1 MDVTAAAIRA
11 LVDRSNDGLPVT
23 SVYLNT
29 DGSEFPRAADYE
41 ARLDGL
47 LRDVRRA
54 AEPRPERERDAILGD
69 ADAISRWVRGD
80 FTRGD
85 VRGIGVFSSAGQ
97 ILDTVQSAIRV
108 RSTVRVNERPYVV
121 PLEVL
126 VGRAYHVALVVIE
139 RDQAR
144 IFRYRLGRFEQ
155 YTGLVSDVHRQ
166 HSQGGWSQARF
177 ERSVD
182 EEVHQHMKEA
192 ADILLRAHE
201 ADPFDAVVV
210 AGPRQGAVEFA
221 ELLHPYLKAL
231 VHGDPISVD
240 VNAGAAA
247 LRARMQEVEQQ
258 LVSARRSDLLQRLAA
273 ARGSAENGAWG
284 LRAVVDAVNRK
295 AVEVLFVVE
304 GHGDPGFRSASGALA
319 LHRGDAEAFGGPVE
333 PVPDL
338 LDEVIEEA
346 VRGGGHVELF
356 RDEVRL
362 DGHPA
367 AALVRF

>member
-1 MDVTAAAIRA
+1 MDVTAAAIRT

-29 DGSEFPRAADYE
+29 DGSEFPRAVDYE
-41 ARLDGL
+41 ARLDAL
-47 LRDVRRA
+47 LRDVRKI
-54 AEPRPERERDAILGD
+54 AEGRPERERDAVLAD
-69 ADAISRWVRGD
+69 ADAISRWVRSD

-85 VRGIGVFSSAGQ
+85 IRGIGVFSSGGE
-97 ILDTVQSAIRV
+97 ILDTVQTAIRV
-108 RSTVRVNERPYVV
+108 RSTARVNDRPYVV

-126 VGRAYHVALVVIE
+126 VGRAYHIGLVLIE

-192 ADILLRAHE
+192 AEILLRAHE
-201 ADPFDAVVV
+201 ADPLDAIVV
-210 AGPRQGAVEFA
+210 AGPRVGALEFID
-221 ELLHPYLKAL
+221 LLHPYLKDL

-240 VNAGAAA
+240 VNAGSDE
-247 LRARMQEVEQQ
+247 LRGRMEEVEQQ
-258 LVSARRSDLLQRLAA
+258 LVSSRRSELLQRLAA
-273 ARGSAENGAWG
+273 ARGSAEKGVWG

-295 AVEVLFVVE
+295 AVEILFVVE
-304 GHGDPGFRSASGALA
+304 GHGDPGFRSLSGALA
-319 LHRGDAEAFGGPVE
+319 LHRADAEAFGAPVE
-333 PVPDL
+333 PVDDL
-338 LDEVIEEA
+338 LDEVIEET